1 VEALDNLREEG
12 ARRPDSRGDHRQA
25 VGTHRQDSLKTPPRT
40 RTATA

>member
-12 ARRPDSRGDHRQA
+12 TWHPDSRGDHRQA
-25 VGTHRQDSLKTPPRT
+25 IGAHRQDSLKTPPRT